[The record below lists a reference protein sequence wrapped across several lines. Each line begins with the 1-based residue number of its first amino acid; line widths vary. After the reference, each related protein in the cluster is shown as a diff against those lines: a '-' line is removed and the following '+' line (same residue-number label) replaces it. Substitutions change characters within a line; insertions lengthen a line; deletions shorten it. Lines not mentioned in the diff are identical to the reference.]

1 MIIALT
7 GIRQPALLSDWTHL
21 FTEHVDGWTAEQRDG
36 ALGAVRQFQ
45 AELIEVAEEIDE
57 LNERRQR
64 APGGRRFVAF
74 NPRIFETSVSI

>member
-1 MIIALT
+1 MFRAEGFIVCPGFFEPQEA
-7 GIRQPALLSDWTHL
+7 AAMK
-21 FTEHVDGWTAEQRDG
+21 EH
-36 ALGAVRQFQ
+36 VRQFQ

-74 NPRIFETSVSI
+74 NPRLFETSVSI